1 MLKNKQKTYRIQI
14 SAATENLQIIR
25 SFIQEVARKAGFND
39 EQIDQIKLAVDE
51 ACTNAIKHA
60 YHFDASKMID
70 LQIRLDSKKIDIT
83 ITDNGPGFNPE
94 RLDQPDINKNARKAK
109 PGGLGIHLMKTLM
122 DDVRFHIIPGQKT
135 EVHLIKYRSDH
146 KKQKSDLPE
155 VNA

>member
-1 MLKNKQKTYRIQI
+1 MLKNSKKTYRIQI
-14 SAATENLQIIR
+14 SAATENLEIIR
-25 SFIQEVARKAGFND
+25 SFVEEIARKAGFNS

-70 LQIRLDSKKIDIT
+70 LDIHTEHGKIEIVV
-83 ITDNGPGFNPE
+83 TDYGSGFNPE
-94 RLDQPDINKNARKAK
+94 QLDQPDINLNVRKAR

-135 EVHLIKYRSDH
+135 EVILVKY
-146 KKQKSDLPE
+146 KKPVEASQTALKG
-155 VNA
+155 